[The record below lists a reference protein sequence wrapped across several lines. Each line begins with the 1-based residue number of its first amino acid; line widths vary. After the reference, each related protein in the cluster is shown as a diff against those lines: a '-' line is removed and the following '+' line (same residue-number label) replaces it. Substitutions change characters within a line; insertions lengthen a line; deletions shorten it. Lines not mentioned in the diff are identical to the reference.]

1 MALVTA
7 PSVRPSS
14 NAIAQLFAAIQQA
27 QLPKP
32 EAKRG
37 RKPNA
42 FVARLVQVMQANRSD
57 PSANPSFLS
66 MTLDEFIEF
75 FPMEDGESTQA
86 YFKRANAQIRSWCNR
101 AADEVIPRTVDA
113 KGNKS
118 DSLVEFQVTPFPM
131 FFDNNGDRIDQHDDE
146 TYADLAKRCQSTQGA
161 SLQHG
166 YVARFDDNDWVIVAF
181 TVPPISR

>member
-32 EAKRG
+32 ESKRG

-42 FVARLVQVMQANRSD
+42 FVARLVQTMQAHRND
-57 PSANPSFLS
+57 PVANSPVLS

-75 FPMEDGESTQA
+75 FPMEEGESTQA
-86 YFKRANAQIRSWCNR
+86 YFKRANAQIRSWCGR
-101 AADEVIPRTVDA
+101 AADEVFPREKDSR
-113 KGNKS
+113 GNKL
-118 DSLVEFQVTPFPM
+118 DSVVEFKVTPFPM
-131 FFDNNGDRIDQHDDE
+131 FFDNDGDRIDQHDDE
-146 TYADLAKRCQSTQGA
+146 TYADLAKRCQSMQGV

-166 YVARFDDNDWVIVAF
+166 YVARFNDNDWVIVAF